1 MNSYLV
7 NNKNTRVVRALGII
21 ICLITQTTGQII
33 MVKHETVI
41 VMTSNCCDNCTGLKR
56 K

>member
-1 MNSYLV
+1 
-7 NNKNTRVVRALGII
+7 
-21 ICLITQTTGQII
+21 

-41 VMTSNCCDNCTGLKR
+41 VMTSNCCDNCTGQKR